1 MVEIGEAQRIGHDV
15 QLVFAEI
22 WKQVLREDQRIDERR
37 LERQAEA
44 FARGGDEAGVKVGI
58 VRAERAAADELQKL
72 RQRFGDVRRTGE
84 HRVCNAGQLDDLRLQ
99 FPLRVD
105 EHLERVDHLAAPH
118 DGRADLDDRVVL
130 RAESCRFKV
139 ERDKFVVEVEIPVAV
154 DGDAVVHVVDII
166 SFAAIEDLDVLVRPG
181 DLGLGRGFHRIGEGL
196 RAAVVGDGDGAVA
209 PACRALDGLA
219 GLGQGVH
226 CGHGRVQMQL
236 DALVRRGVNALRRG
250 DLQDRV
256 RLHDH
261 LVVIAV
267 ERHLALDLHPHS
279 GLYAVEDR
287 LGLVGLHE
295 LVDADGAGVVRDVE
309 RHDPCPALLQLAVV
323 HGKDLTLHDD
333 AEHVKVQVADF
344 DHFSAKRT
352 AEDQIGVAAGRIGR
366 AGRGLLFLHG
376 CRGNGDSR
384 RIFDGLLSDAFRLGE
399 ERFALQLRRRV
410 EHKRLADA
418 EQLLQKCLALR
429 QVRSER
435 GLAVRGKVDVQLV
448 AVQLPLRPGED
459 RRGRGIGPDEHLR
472 QIAELHLGEQ
482 RFRIAH
488 GDRAFTQTVAVPQR
502 VLHLAEPPL
511 RNVYAACT
519 RQADAPCGL
528 IDLCR
533 CHQQLRQR
541 LFQPLRRDVF
551 RK

>member
-1 MVEIGEAQRIGHDV
+1 MN
-15 QLVFAEI
+15 F
-22 WKQVLREDQRIDERR
+22 
-37 LERQAEA
+37 
-44 FARGGDEAGVKVGI
+44 
-58 VRAERAAADELQKL
+58 
-72 RQRFGDVRRTGE
+72 
-84 HRVCNAGQLDDLRLQ
+84 
-99 FPLRVD
+99 
-105 EHLERVDHLAAPH
+105 
-118 DGRADLDDRVVL
+118 
-130 RAESCRFKV
+130 
-139 ERDKFVVEVEIPVAV
+139 
-154 DGDAVVHVVDII
+154 
-166 SFAAIEDLDVLVRPG
+166 
-181 DLGLGRGFHRIGEGL
+181 
-196 RAAVVGDGDGAVA
+196 
-209 PACRALDGLA
+209 
-219 GLGQGVH
+219 
-226 CGHGRVQMQL
+226 
-236 DALVRRGVNALRRG
+236 
-250 DLQDRV
+250 
-256 RLHDH
+256 
-261 LVVIAV
+261 
-267 ERHLALDLHPHS
+267 HPHP
-279 GLYAVEDR
+279 GLYAVEDG

-376 CRGNGDSR
+376 CRRDGDSR

-410 EHKRLADA
+410 EHKRFVDA

-429 QVRSER
+429 QVRRER

-448 AVQLPLRPGED
+448 AAQLPLGPSED
-459 RRGRGIGPDEHLR
+459 RCSGGIGPDEHLR
-472 QIAELHLGEQ
+472 QVAELHLWQHILAVAHRQ
-482 RFRIAH
+482 RHLAQPIP
-488 GDRAFTQTVAVPQR
+488 VPQR